1 MFSFISRRVLA
12 GLATLLVST
21 FAMFLLVSAAI
32 RPYIFMDLEGST
44 NPNKAQLIEQRTI
57 DLDLHTNVVIRYFK
71 WLGDFVQGDLGVAWR
86 SGQQVTAL
94 LQGAV
99 ISTIQLVAAAT
110 VLAVVFGVMVG
121 IVSALRQYSTFD
133 YLTIFVSFVL
143 YSLPAFWVA
152 VLLKQW
158 GAIGFND
165 FLRDPNLSILAIAV
179 VGVIIGLLWSLAFGG
194 TARRRATVFGMG
206 FAASAL
212 ALLYLQL
219 SGWWAEPNLGPVIIV
234 VTGTALA
241 FAITALVS
249 GLQNRRALYAALTT
263 VVVGVVVYFP
273 IQSVL
278 RQVDNWWLVLVLAV
292 VTVAVGIGIGFAWG
306 GPDKGV
312 SARAAAITAF
322 LVGSMIFVDKVM
334 SVWPAY
340 FAAPAINGRPIPT
353 IGNSTPNLGGNFWV
367 QVLDQYTHLLLPTIA
382 LVLIQFA
389 GYTRYSRASM
399 LEVMSQDYIRT
410 ARAKGLPER
419 TVVMRHGFRNTL
431 IPLATIVPIDV
442 ITLLGGAIITEKVF
456 GRPGMGLLFLN
467 SLQRGEI
474 DPVMAYLVIVA
485 ALAIIA
491 NIVADLIY
499 AALDPRIRVNA

>member
-21 FAMFLLVSAAI
+21 FAMYLLVSAAI

-44 NPNKAQLIEQRTI
+44 ASNKQQLIDQRTI
-57 DLDLHTNVVIRYFK
+57 DLDLNTNVVIRYFK
-71 WLGDFVQGDLGVAWR
+71 WLGDFVTGDLGVAWR
-86 SGQQVTAL
+86 SGQQVTTL

-110 VLAVVFGVMVG
+110 VLAVIFGVMVG

-165 FLRDPNLSILAIAV
+165 FLRDPNLTILTIAV
-179 VGVIIGLLWSLAFGG
+179 VGVVFGILWSLAFGG
-194 TARRRATVFGMG
+194 TARRRLTVFAMG
-206 FAASAL
+206 FAASVL

-219 SGWWAEPNLGPVIIV
+219 SGWWERPNLGPVIIV
-234 VTGTALA
+234 VTGGALA

-249 GLQNRRALYAALTT
+249 GLHNRRALYASLTA

-278 RQVDNWWLVLVLAV
+278 RQVDNWWLVLGLAV
-292 VTVAVGIGIGFAWG
+292 VTVVVGIGIGYAWG
-306 GPDKGV
+306 GPDRGV

-334 SVWPAY
+334 QVWPAY
-340 FAAPAINGRPIPT
+340 FGAPAINGRPIPT

-367 QVLDQYTHLLLPTIA
+367 QTLDQYTHLLLPTIA

-389 GYTRYSRASM
+389 GYTRYSRSSM

-442 ITLLGGAIITEKVF
+442 ITLLGGAIITERVF
-456 GRPGMGLLFLN
+456 ARPGMGLLFLD
-467 SLQRGEI
+467 SLQGGEI

>member
-110 VLAVVFGVMVG
+110 VLAVIFGVMVG

-179 VGVIIGLLWSLAFGG
+179 IGVVFGLLWSLAFGG
-194 TARRRATVFGMG
+194 TARRRLTVFGMG

-219 SGWWAEPNLGPVIIV
+219 SGWWDRPNLGPVIIV
-234 VTGTALA
+234 VTGGALA

-249 GLQNRRALYAALTT
+249 GLKNRRALYASLTT

-292 VTVAVGIGIGFAWG
+292 VTVAVGIGIGYAWG

-312 SARAAAITAF
+312 SARAAGITAF

-340 FAAPAINGRPIPT
+340 FGAPAINGRPIPT
-353 IGNSTPNLGGNFWV
+353 IGNGTPNLGGNFWV

-389 GYTRYSRASM
+389 GYTRYSRSSM

-442 ITLLGGAIITEKVF
+442 ITLLGGAIITEQVF
-456 GRPGMGLLFLN
+456 ARPGMGLLFLR
-467 SLQRGEI
+467 SLQGGEI

>member
-1 MFSFISRRVLA
+1 
-12 GLATLLVST
+12 
-21 FAMFLLVSAAI
+21 
-32 RPYIFMDLEGST
+32 
-44 NPNKAQLIEQRTI
+44 
-57 DLDLHTNVVIRYFK
+57 
-71 WLGDFVQGDLGVAWR
+71 
-86 SGQQVTAL
+86 
-94 LQGAV
+94 
-99 ISTIQLVAAAT
+99 
-110 VLAVVFGVMVG
+110 
-121 IVSALRQYSTFD
+121 
-133 YLTIFVSFVL
+133 
-143 YSLPAFWVA
+143 
-152 VLLKQW
+152 
-158 GAIGFND
+158 
-165 FLRDPNLSILAIAV
+165 
-179 VGVIIGLLWSLAFGG
+179 
-194 TARRRATVFGMG
+194 MG

-219 SGWWAEPNLGPVIIV
+219 SGWWEEPNLGPVIIV
-234 VTGTALA
+234 VTGGALA

-249 GLQNRRALYAALTT
+249 GLKNRRALYASLTT

-278 RQVDNWWLVLVLAV
+278 KQVDNWWLVLGLAV
-292 VTVAVGIGIGFAWG
+292 VTVAVGIGIGYAWG
-306 GPDKGV
+306 GPDRGV

-340 FAAPAINGRPIPT
+340 FDAPAINGRPIPT

-442 ITLLGGAIITEKVF
+442 ITLLGGAIITEQVF
-456 GRPGMGLLFLN
+456 GRPGMGLLFLR
-467 SLQRGEI
+467 SLKGGEI